1 MNKTILSGRLTKD
14 PELMYTAEK
23 GTAITRFTLAVSRP
37 FKKEETDF
45 INCKAFGKAAET
57 IAQYLTKGR
66 QVLVVGSIQ
75 TGSYEKDGIK
85 RYTTEVVVENFE
97 FLGSSNKDNN
107 SNSDNTED
115 YNLEEIMP
123 EGEEDM
129 PW

>member
-107 SNSDNTED
+107 SNSDSTED
-115 YNLEEIMP
+115 YKLEEMMP

>member
-1 MNKTILSGRLTKD
+1 MNKTILSGRLVAD
-14 PELMYTAEK
+14 PNLMYTAEK

-66 QVLVVGSIQ
+66 QALVVGSIQ

-85 RYTTEVVVENFE
+85 RYTTEVIVENFE

-107 SNSDNTED
+107 SNSDSTED
-115 YNLEEIMP
+115 YKLEEMMP

>member
-1 MNKTILSGRLTKD
+1 MNKTILSGRLVRD
-14 PELMYTAEK
+14 PELTYTAGK

-66 QVLVVGSIQ
+66 QALVVGSIQ

-85 RYTTEVVVENFE
+85 RYTTEVIVENFE

-107 SNSDNTED
+107 SNSDSTED
-115 YNLEEIMP
+115 YKLEEIMP